1 MADRKGS
8 RPVIIGDG
16 WTPSKFGHQS
26 TVQGG
31 YVPTTS
37 QVAAPL
43 TPPTGGSAVKP
54 AKP

>member
-1 MADRKGS
+1 MTERKGS
-8 RPVIIGDG
+8 RPVHANDG
-16 WTPSKFGHQS
+16 WTPGKFGHRP

-37 QVAAPL
+37 QVAAPP

-54 AKP
+54 NKP